1 MITLQGILG
10 AVAAPIAAAFP
21 ERYLYIGRQP
31 ANFER
36 PSFLLELV
44 TTARRRLGVGV
55 DETEVYLTLTIHE
68 ELDETRAGSQEAALS
83 DQDAVM
89 GLFRQGI
96 LRVPDSADAW
106 GRALPIAAANGGQ
119 DGGEAFVELTVTLRD
134 GVGYDP
140 EEGLDRME
148 TVYSRVTLAGKGGG
162 EL

>member
-1 MITLQGILG
+1 MITLTGILD

-36 PSFLLELV
+36 PSFSLELV
-44 TTARRRLGVGV
+44 TTARRRMSVGV

-96 LRVPDSADAW
+96 LRVPDPAGAR

-140 EEGLDRME
+140 E
-148 TVYSRVTLAGKGGG
+148 AGVPLIEEVLVGM
-162 EL
+162 